1 MNVNLIVNL
10 ATLQWPGLLFSQ
22 LAAHGLA
29 MEFEVDKSGFV
40 VKDVFFFANKH
51 DCSLVCE
58 KVYQIAKENIL
69 KTAENFSCVAWK
81 LLICAGTKLKFDI
94 VQNFQEL
101 IFPLYNNCIS
111 ISYDNQNFVGSAA
124 G

>member
-1 MNVNLIVNL
+1 MSI
-10 ATLQWPGLLFSQ
+10 LLSIWQ
-22 LAAHGLA
+22 LCSGLA
-29 MEFEVDKSGFV
+29 CSFHSWQPTGLPWNLKLINQGLWS
-40 VKDVFFFANKH
+40 KTYFFFANKH